1 MEITIQK
8 VLEYDDVFKG
18 ESINIEELLK
28 KYNREEIV
36 KVVCVLGHSYEN
48 AYLQSSTFFS
58 EISKKHYQQLNL
70 KVSSALQKLGVD
82 DICYSTTKT
91 SLELLRIAF
100 SIPPNE
106 YSNTGFDEDFEY
118 DMFRVILMINQIIFS
133 YKNDGKIELDELVYF
148 NKFATNDINLTPLHS
163 IFRTQAYYASEFF
176 DFLEQYNPQIY
187 SELLKFWGIT
197 DYRHYLLTI
206 YSIFSICYDQQQK
219 NPKGCWMLDF
229 NKTHIQKG
237 LFYPQIADKLAIDI
251 NEVIPYSNKNTNQR
265 DDNID
270 YRTFRAKPLIRV
282 SNNIYYVYNLQ
293 FIIERTYNSL
303 FFDLKNVWSGDGF
316 SNFFNKQFVEQSMFR
331 HTMLLCLNKNE
342 CTFPTIQ
349 MVENRILDERPNQ
362 PDFYIRRGGSLVLF
376 ECKAFKIN
384 GELKDKADLQEL
396 LQNLKLKIYKSTDN
410 IDKSRKQKKKP
421 DPVGVTQLVNV
432 IEKIDEDDFP
442 FDDKIP
448 DKVDYYPIIVLE
460 DPRFIQPGL
469 MSIVNR
475 WSKDLLAEK
484 LGNAAYY
491 PVVITSIDILFQY
504 SDTFRK
510 IGFPRIIYKFIQLN
524 AKLNKNGRDWEISPM
539 ADFNS
544 YIMTNYKRN
553 ENDRT
558 WFDGFMKEIAAI
570 LDIDEVSNH
579 RTQIFPIPPANLKL
593 QEHIRKPE

>member
-18 ESINIEELLK
+18 EPINIEELLK

-36 KVVCVLGHSYEN
+36 KVVCILGHSYGN
-48 AYLQSSTFFS
+48 AYLQSSTLFS
-58 EISKKHYQQLNL
+58 EIRKKHIQLL
-70 KVSSALQKLGVD
+70 HTKISSALQTLGVD

-148 NKFATNDINLTPLHS
+148 NQFATNDINSSPLHS
-163 IFRTQAYYASEFF
+163 IFKTQAYYASELF
-176 DFLEQYNPQIY
+176 DFLEQYNPKIH

-197 DYRHYLLTI
+197 DYRHYLLTL

-219 NPKGCWMLDF
+219 NPKGYWMLDF
-229 NKTHIQKG
+229 NKTPIQKG

-251 NEVIPYSNKNTNQR
+251 NEVIPYSSKDTNQR

-282 SNNIYYVYNLQ
+282 SNNTYYVYNLQ

-303 FFDLKNVWSGDGF
+303 FFDLKNVWRGDGF
-316 SNFFNKQFVEQSMFR
+316 SIFFNKQFVEQSMFR

-342 CTFPTIQ
+342 CTYPTLQ
-349 MVENRILDERPNQ
+349 MVDNRIFDERPNQ

-376 ECKAFKIN
+376 ECKAFKLN
-384 GELKDKADLQEL
+384 GELKDKADIQEL
-396 LQNLKLKIYKSTDN
+396 LQTLKLKIYESTDN
-410 IDKSRKQKKKP
+410 IDKSRKRKKEP
-421 DPVGVTQLVNV
+421 EPVGVTQLVNV
-432 IEKIDEDDFP
+432 IEKIEEYDFP
-442 FDDKIP
+442 FDDNIP
-448 DKVDYYPIIVLE
+448 DKVNYYPIIVLE
-460 DPRFIQPGL
+460 DPRFIKPGL

-504 SDTFRK
+504 SDTFKK
-510 IGFPRIIYKFIQLN
+510 IGFHRIIDAFLQSN
-524 AKLNKNGRDWEISPM
+524 AKLDKNGRDWEISPM

-544 YIMTNYKRN
+544 YIMTNYKRKKN
-553 ENDRT
+553 EKA
-558 WFDGFMKEIAAI
+558 WFDGFMKEITAI
-570 LDIDEVSNH
+570 VDKSNVSDH
-579 RTQIFPIPPANLKL
+579 CFQTLPKPPAISKL
-593 QEHIRKPE
+593 QTHIRKPE